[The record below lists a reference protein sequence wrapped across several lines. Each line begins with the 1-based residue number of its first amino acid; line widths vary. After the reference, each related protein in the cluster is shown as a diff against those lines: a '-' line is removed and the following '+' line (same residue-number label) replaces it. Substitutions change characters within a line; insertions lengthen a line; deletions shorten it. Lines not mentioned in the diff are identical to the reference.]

1 MKKLLLTLCAVCF
14 FFTACEKQSQAVS
27 ETEIDRGKI
36 YFFFS
41 DTCPHCHDALRY
53 IERKYPDLQYS
64 MVNVANPAGYDL
76 FVKCARKFNLGRNI
90 GTPLFC
96 MGSNY
101 LMGWAPEYEAR
112 FDQYV
117 KPFSR

>member
-14 FFTACEKQSQAVS
+14 FFTACEKQSQS
-27 ETEIDRGKI
+27 TKEIEIDNGKI

-41 DTCPHCHDALRY
+41 ETCPHCHDALRY
-53 IERKYPDLQYS
+53 IKQAHPDLHFT
-64 MVNVANPAGYDL
+64 MVDVADPQGYKL
-76 FVKCARKFNLGRNI
+76 FVKCARKFKLGHNI

-96 MGSNY
+96 MGNNY
-101 LMGWAPEYEAR
+101 LMGWAPEYETR
-112 FDQYV
+112 FDQYT